1 MRYRFLA
8 AATLAMSLCACGA
21 SAAPTTPGVPSGVA
35 GQQTDLPLSAE
46 LLNATFT
53 TSAGQHVSLAS
64 FAGKTLVISDLM
76 TLCQESCPL
85 DTANM
90 VSAART
96 IDKSPLGS
104 KVEFVSITVDPAR
117 DTPPRLA
124 AYKHL
129 FSPAP
134 ANWTLLTASSATLTA
149 LWKRLGVY
157 IKIVPDT
164 PPAPKDWLTGKP
176 LTYDITHTDAVFF
189 LDPHSKERFLLAGTP
204 HLAAGTTLPKTLKGF
219 LSSQGLQDVAHP
231 EDGFW
236 SSTEVLQVLSWLTEH
251 PTAQPSTMK

>member
-1 MRYRFLA
+1 MRYQLLA
-8 AATLAMSLCACGA
+8 ATALAISLCACGGSDTPA
-21 SAAPTTPGVPSGVA
+21 TPGVPSAVA
-35 GQQTDLPLSAE
+35 GQQTDRSLSAE

-53 TSAGQHVSLAS
+53 TSEGHRVRLAS
-64 FAGKTLVISDLM
+64 FAGKTLVLSDLM

-96 IDKSPLGS
+96 FEHNALAS
-104 KVEFVSITVDPAR
+104 KVVFISITVDPAR

-124 AYKHL
+124 AYKRL

-134 ANWTLLTASSATLTA
+134 ANWIVLTASRPTLNA

-157 IKIVPDT
+157 VKIVPDT
-164 PPAPKDWLTGKP
+164 PPGPKDWLTGLP

-189 LDPHSKERFLLAGTP
+189 FDPQIRERFLLAGTP
-204 HLAAGTTLPKTLKGF
+204 HLAAGTTLPKTLDGF
-219 LSSQGLQDVAHP
+219 LSPQGRQNVAHP
-231 EDGFW
+231 EDGLW
-236 SSTEVLQVLSWLTEH
+236 SSTEVLQVLSWLTKH
-251 PTAQPSTMK
+251 PVAKPT